1 MGASSF
7 NEGDPSRAV
16 WAVCGQET
24 GEGLESSPLMPLLD
38 GLEGKK
44 QVAGSISE
52 DLTRES
58 TLWLSG
64 DGNDSACNLSAIKPE
79 TPTEAP
85 QEDCKTNAVEGIM
98 ECPLSGNIGESP
110 MALIEQKTD
119 AMENEEKN
127 VDRKLLE
134 IAVSPNENAGETSE
148 AGLKSEKTDE
158 KTLDPVEGDV
168 IVQSEED
175 QTDGRGAKIS
185 PTCLSLD
192 PKSVEQIDASADT
205 AHDQVDTAQGT
216 CSASGGDLVEVCK
229 AKGEENE
236 NILVIDGKLLDTA
249 LSTSEDARETSEVG
263 SKSEKIDVKPLD
275 PVAVDGIVEVKE
287 DQSGGV
293 VFKSSPR
300 DLSPGLKSIEQTD
313 TSADTACIQ
322 DDAAQGS
329 YLVTSGDLV
338 DSFKAK
344 GEENEAVLS
353 EPDGYGDN
361 TTVPV
366 SEENHFGIQSRQLA
380 GCTGPSL
387 SDVQAFEDNLKQD
400 DVCRNPTVPVEGEAG
415 VSEIKGPHDSSKE
428 SLEVWPEN
436 ATMVLP
442 DTMVSPID
450 TEICQKTNLVDNN
463 SGGDHEKARIEN
475 FDMAGSNI
483 TEGATE
489 GNLTENRKTA
499 SECVSTVANSQAN
512 QTINLLEGDSAG
524 DLEYVKI
531 ETCEIA
537 GRKAQKD
544 LKRKILHLEVTVLVI
559 MTRNLPETENKDLY
573 EVSDPS
579 RVEIDITETHSCLQ
593 NQDKGSQGLDISKHD
608 EIKVQCLGA
617 VCGVAESNLDG
628 EKLTQNAE
636 NLSMQ
641 KTGDFE
647 SSVQCL
653 TTVEEDHTQMLG
665 GEASG
670 ISSSMKEPVLSSGDA
685 ESSVQSSVAVEDD
698 CTGLLAGDASG
709 ISSSTK
715 EPKLLSVDAESS
727 VQRSTTAVE
736 DDQTKVLGG
745 NGSGVKSETLQ
756 VESDNNIIDRQLGV
770 LPLDVSIDSGS
781 QTDSLEG
788 NWVLFQPPSF
798 ATLVEPGGGGNGL
811 KSAHS
816 EIQTVQS
823 QQQPNSASSQAGWF
837 PSLTNVVNESQGRK
851 KNEEVIAKVTNW
863 STGKQHTPLK
873 NLLVEANTETKL
885 KSPTP
890 KGNSASVTQKDEA
903 PAKNGSATPPTKVN
917 SIPGPEAP
925 TTEPAKDLGQE
936 WNSPARTHVLSN
948 IAICDRW
955 ICHPTALP
963 LMDKASAGK
972 LWPNEANILVCDN
985 QQSSGEIQS
994 HVIDSLLHLSYI
1006 TTSNSSVALALGVAG
1021 PWLRCENA
1029 VPSTHPESKPICIPW
1044 PSDTETDLPF
1054 QHQYLFSKI
1063 LINKTQNPLHS
1074 FLSLLT
1080 FPLSLADSPSP
1091 LSHNNNPT
1099 KHTTLLVETLHENER
1114 LGVLIQKLS
1123 NKASSP
1129 LQLLRDDGDWNKQ
1142 HFWAVIRFLKDA
1154 SRSSE
1159 ILPVFHLWKDMDKS
1173 RINEFNYAKII
1184 GLLSQEDL
1192 AEESVL
1198 ALEEMK
1204 THGLKPSLEIY
1215 NLVIH
1220 CFARKGEFDR
1230 ALYFL
1235 NELKENNLIADTET
1249 YDGLIQSYGKY
1260 KMYDELDECVKKMES
1275 DGCLPDHITYNLLI
1289 QEFFPWWV
1297 AQKNGTGF
1305 SDSAFKEDG
1314 FAIFYFGCDA

>member
-1 MGASSF
+1 MDAKDHAKITQQSGQESHGVHLCHKCGWSF
-7 NEGDPSRAV
+7 PNPHPSAKHRRAHKR
-16 WAVCGQET
+16 VCGKVEGYKLVHSEGSTHSAVSDDDEHPSDDDNKTPSPKNVET
-24 GEGLESSPLMPLLD
+24 SKNGIGTGGIGERSNRMEDEVFSDAVTEFLDSGISPGIEQVLEDARESTTNVEKVAKDGFDAKQPLED
-38 GLEGKK
+38 NSIT
-44 QVAGSISE
+44 VAGSISE

-249 LSTSEDARETSEVG
+249 VSTSEDARETSEVG

-300 DLSPGLKSIEQTD
+300 NLSPGLKSIEQTD

-353 EPDGYGDN
+353 EPDGIPAVDNPVTAVEYFSDHDVVKSNLPVTLDSCELIKDMGDN

-366 SEENHFGIQSRQLA
+366 SEENHLGIQSRQLA

-415 VSEIKGPHDSSKE
+415 VSEIKVAICENPRLDEFGAPAKHSGSELDKNQTICSLEEQGPHDSSKE

-442 DTMVSPID
+442 DTMVSPIG

-537 GRKAQKD
+537 GKESTEGSKEKNIALGGDSAGNHDKVEIKKCEITEKESREGEENIVMSTPEFASSLSESQVAAED
-544 LKRKILHLEVTVLVI
+544 DMNVPV
-559 MTRNLPETENKDLY
+559 RNLPETENKDLY

-608 EIKVQCLGA
+608 EVKVQCLGA

-670 ISSSMKEPVLSSGDA
+670 ISSSMKEPMLSSGDA

-715 EPKLLSVDAESS
+715 ELKLLSVDAESS

-756 VESDNNIIDRQLGV
+756 VEGDNNIIDRQLGV

-788 NWVLFQPPSF
+788 NWGSVSGLSTQSDALAVVDTEALQLTGSKAPPKSEKDTLKKPKHASVSHDSDKSDVFEPPSF

-811 KSAHS
+811 KSAPS

-936 WNSPARTHVLSN
+936 WNSPARYPVDSKREKRKVKGRPYW
-948 IAICDRW
+948 A
-955 ICHPTALP
+955 PF
-963 LMDKASAGK
+963 
-972 LWPNEANILVCDN
+972 VCC
-985 QQSSGEIQS
+985 
-994 HVIDSLLHLSYI
+994 
-1006 TTSNSSVALALGVAG
+1006 SSV
-1021 PWLRCENA
+1021 N
-1029 VPSTHPESKPICIPW
+1029 
-1044 PSDTETDLPF
+1044 
-1054 QHQYLFSKI
+1054 
-1063 LINKTQNPLHS
+1063 
-1074 FLSLLT
+1074 
-1080 FPLSLADSPSP
+1080 
-1091 LSHNNNPT
+1091 
-1099 KHTTLLVETLHENER
+1099 
-1114 LGVLIQKLS
+1114 
-1123 NKASSP
+1123 
-1129 LQLLRDDGDWNKQ
+1129 
-1142 HFWAVIRFLKDA
+1142 
-1154 SRSSE
+1154 
-1159 ILPVFHLWKDMDKS
+1159 
-1173 RINEFNYAKII
+1173 
-1184 GLLSQEDL
+1184 
-1192 AEESVL
+1192 
-1198 ALEEMK
+1198 
-1204 THGLKPSLEIY
+1204 
-1215 NLVIH
+1215 
-1220 CFARKGEFDR
+1220 
-1230 ALYFL
+1230 
-1235 NELKENNLIADTET
+1235 
-1249 YDGLIQSYGKY
+1249 
-1260 KMYDELDECVKKMES
+1260 
-1275 DGCLPDHITYNLLI
+1275 
-1289 QEFFPWWV
+1289 
-1297 AQKNGTGF
+1297 
-1305 SDSAFKEDG
+1305 
-1314 FAIFYFGCDA
+1314 

>member
-1 MGASSF
+1 MPSSSL
-7 NEGDPSRAV
+7 GS
-16 WAVCGQET
+16 
-24 GEGLESSPLMPLLD
+24 
-38 GLEGKK
+38 
-44 QVAGSISE
+44 VAGSISE

-353 EPDGYGDN
+353 EPDGIPAVDNPVTAVEYFSDHDVVKSNLPVTLDSCELIKDMGDN

-415 VSEIKGPHDSSKE
+415 VSEIKVAICENPRLDEFGAPAKHSGSELDKNQTICSLEEQGPHDSSKE

-537 GRKAQKD
+537 GKESTEGSKEKNIALGGDSAGNHDKVEIKKCEITEKESREGEEN
-544 LKRKILHLEVTVLVI
+544 IVI
-559 MTRNLPETENKDLY
+559 STPEFASSLSESQVAAEDDMNVPVRNLPETENKDLY

-636 NLSMQ
+636 NLPMQ

-756 VESDNNIIDRQLGV
+756 VEGDNNIIDRQLGV

-788 NWVLFQPPSF
+788 NWGSVSGKLTLPFYIVENITAAFSCLANQLCLKLSFQP
-798 ATLVEPGGGGNGL
+798 
-811 KSAHS
+811 
-816 EIQTVQS
+816 
-823 QQQPNSASSQAGWF
+823 
-837 PSLTNVVNESQGRK
+837 
-851 KNEEVIAKVTNW
+851 
-863 STGKQHTPLK
+863 
-873 NLLVEANTETKL
+873 
-885 KSPTP
+885 
-890 KGNSASVTQKDEA
+890 
-903 PAKNGSATPPTKVN
+903 
-917 SIPGPEAP
+917 
-925 TTEPAKDLGQE
+925 
-936 WNSPARTHVLSN
+936 
-948 IAICDRW
+948 
-955 ICHPTALP
+955 
-963 LMDKASAGK
+963 
-972 LWPNEANILVCDN
+972 
-985 QQSSGEIQS
+985 
-994 HVIDSLLHLSYI
+994 SY
-1006 TTSNSSVALALGVAG
+1006 
-1021 PWLRCENA
+1021 
-1029 VPSTHPESKPICIPW
+1029 
-1044 PSDTETDLPF
+1044 
-1054 QHQYLFSKI
+1054 
-1063 LINKTQNPLHS
+1063 
-1074 FLSLLT
+1074 
-1080 FPLSLADSPSP
+1080 
-1091 LSHNNNPT
+1091 
-1099 KHTTLLVETLHENER
+1099 
-1114 LGVLIQKLS
+1114 
-1123 NKASSP
+1123 
-1129 LQLLRDDGDWNKQ
+1129 
-1142 HFWAVIRFLKDA
+1142 
-1154 SRSSE
+1154 
-1159 ILPVFHLWKDMDKS
+1159 
-1173 RINEFNYAKII
+1173 
-1184 GLLSQEDL
+1184 
-1192 AEESVL
+1192 
-1198 ALEEMK
+1198 
-1204 THGLKPSLEIY
+1204 
-1215 NLVIH
+1215 
-1220 CFARKGEFDR
+1220 
-1230 ALYFL
+1230 
-1235 NELKENNLIADTET
+1235 
-1249 YDGLIQSYGKY
+1249 
-1260 KMYDELDECVKKMES
+1260 
-1275 DGCLPDHITYNLLI
+1275 
-1289 QEFFPWWV
+1289 FF
-1297 AQKNGTGF
+1297 
-1305 SDSAFKEDG
+1305 
-1314 FAIFYFGCDA
+1314 FYV